1 VTDPTQLHAPP
12 PGRQELEGRQ
22 ELSADDRRRLRELCE
37 RATPGPWTV
46 KKSGNAEWRNL
57 VNVVEGGD
65 GSLIVYGQI
74 SDKDAAF
81 VVAAHPGL
89 VLSLLDE
96 NDALKIN
103 VEGAHA
109 WLDEAAGPDHSDHT
123 PDGLRLRVE
132 GLVKRLDA
140 AEADRDELA
149 GWKADAASRSRV
161 DRLEEENARLCD
173 AVRYS
178 QDAEYAAEVDADA
191 GESLT
196 REELAQAARDNPPP
210 PEIFDTPADLHDTI
224 TKLVLELRAAHVKAG
239 VLRADRDGW
248 KAEAE
253 GQDR

>member
-140 AEADRDELA
+140 AEADRDKVAEELA
-149 GWKADAASRSRV
+149 ESDRLLTNLWGLCMAAREKPGNPAVRAELDMTLGRLERHGVSELARKRIDAIRQADAEQYHRLLTDRDAARKESAELQATVSRLR
-161 DRLEEENARLCD
+161 EENAALR
-173 AVRYS
+173 
-178 QDAEYAAEVDADA
+178 
-191 GESLT
+191 GEG
-196 REELAQAARDNPPP
+196 RR
-210 PEIFDTPADLHDTI
+210 
-224 TKLVLELRAAHVKAG
+224 
-239 VLRADRDGW
+239 
-248 KAEAE
+248 
-253 GQDR
+253 